1 MQISVLTEYFDQ
13 NDFESKPPIKSLINN
28 DIYLTITPNVSM
40 TYYYKVSQNYITLKD
55 SWITN
60 IFHDK
65 SFLKYT
71 DFRFVNIQQGKNEIS
86 MELPLISVEF
96 NLDESS
102 FHYTRQV

>member
-1 MQISVLTEYFDQ
+1 MLTEYFDQ
-13 NDFESKPPIKSLINN
+13 NNFETHHPINSLINN

-71 DFRFVNIQQGKNEIS
+71 DFRFANIQ
-86 MELPLISVEF
+86 
-96 NLDESS
+96 
-102 FHYTRQV
+102 